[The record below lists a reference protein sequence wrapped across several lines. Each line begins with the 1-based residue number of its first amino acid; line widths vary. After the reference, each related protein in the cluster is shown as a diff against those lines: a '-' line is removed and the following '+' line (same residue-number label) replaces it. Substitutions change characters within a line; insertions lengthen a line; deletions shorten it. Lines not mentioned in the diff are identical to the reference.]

1 MPNPNGINQV
11 QAPIDIAKLMFK
23 EQVDVSIIQLLGS
36 QRRTRVQYIGDLPAE
51 PIIETVAQMVPEQMA
66 PEE

>member
-11 QAPIDIAKLMFK
+11 QAPIDIAKLMFS

-36 QRRTRVQYIGDLPAE
+36 QRRTRVEYIGDLPAE